1 MITYTPIGVF
11 AAAILAFS
19 APWAHAADLRH
30 DHVLEVSPPAAP
42 LPGESLYQLPA
53 ELDSAAG
60 GNVTL
65 ASLAGTPV
73 VVTMFYA
80 SCTSICPMLTQQ
92 MQRIELALEP
102 TDRRRV
108 RFVMISLDAAR
119 DTPSSLA
126 GFAAEHHLD
135 VSRWLIAHVESA
147 DVRAIAAALGVRYR
161 QLPDKSFSHSS
172 VITLLDARGVPLRHT
187 QVIAAP
193 DPEFLAALR
202 ALLR

>member
-1 MITYTPIGVF
+1 MITGTRMGVF
-11 AAAILAFS
+11 ATAMLACS
-19 APWAHAADLRH
+19 APCAQPADPAH
-30 DHVLEVSPPAAP
+30 DHVHEVSPPAAP
-42 LPGESLYQLPA
+42 LPGESLYQLLA

-80 SCTSICPMLTQQ
+80 SCTSVCPILTLQ

-108 RFVMISLDAAR
+108 RFVMISLDAER
-119 DTPSSLA
+119 DTASNLA
-126 GFAAEHHLD
+126 SFAVQHHLD
-135 VSRWLIAHVESA
+135 ASRWLIAHVGAA
-147 DVRAIAAALGVRYR
+147 DVRTIAAALGVRYR

-172 VITLLDARGVPLRHT
+172 VITLLDARGVPLQRT

-193 DPEFLAALR
+193 DPEFLAGLH